1 MNMLNGEF
9 NKINQKRLFFATVSA
24 LAISSAM
31 ILSYKQHSEEK
42 IITIGEV
49 TCQGAESFQFEAG
62 TTIAEIANNI
72 ETHSELSDAQ
82 NRDLRSIVNKSII
95 NQVGESA
102 LRETATPTNGIFGT
116 ELNQT
121 ISIYLPSQCQA
132 HDLPF

>member
-1 MNMLNGEF
+1 MNILSGEF
-9 NKINQKRLFFATVSA
+9 NKSSQKRLFFATISA
-24 LAISSAM
+24 LAISSA
-31 ILSYKQHSEEK
+31 IISSDKQQSGEK

-72 ETHSELSDAQ
+72 ETDSELSDAQ

-102 LRETATPTNGIFGT
+102 LRETATPNNGIFGT
-116 ELNQT
+116 ELDQT
-121 ISIYLPSQCQA
+121 ISIYLPSHCQA